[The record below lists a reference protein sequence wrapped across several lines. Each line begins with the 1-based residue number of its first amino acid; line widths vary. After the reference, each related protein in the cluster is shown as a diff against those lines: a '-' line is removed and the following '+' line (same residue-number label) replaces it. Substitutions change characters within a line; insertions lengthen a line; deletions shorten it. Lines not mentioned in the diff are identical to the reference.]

1 MNKINILFV
10 ITYFNKGGPSKVLI
24 NIINNIDTDKFNVY
38 VATILNKN
46 NDEIINNLK
55 LNNITLVELNYK
67 DYFKALM
74 QGKTKIKKIIK
85 DYSVDVLNSHGILT
99 DIICSKLNIKKF
111 ATIHNNMI
119 EDYVNK
125 HGKIIGNM
133 MVNIHMKKLTRF
145 DKVIGCSKTVSE
157 SLKYKLH
164 NVDYI
169 RNGTEKIKIK
179 SDQLRNKYLLKDNDK
194 VFLYVGHISEGKNVI
209 NLVRKFVECHN
220 ENEYLFM
227 IGKGDKL
234 SDCQKLAD
242 SHIIFTGWQ
251 DNPYQYLDMA
261 DIYISASKS
270 EGFSTAVLDAL
281 NYGLGVFLSDIPSH
295 REIYDIYNNIY
306 IGECFNMYNFHN
318 KFAKLRKNYDL
329 IDKQAIIDIKEK
341 ILSAKFM
348 TTEYETMFEKIF
360 YEESK

>member
-1 MNKINILFV
+1 MNKVNILFI

-24 NIINNIDTDKFNVY
+24 NIINNIDTDRFNVY
-38 VATILNKN
+38 VVTILNKN
-46 NDEIINNLK
+46 SDVIINDLK
-55 LNNITLVELNYK
+55 LKNITIVELDYK
-67 DYFKALM
+67 DYFNALM
-74 QGKTKIKKIIK
+74 YGKTKIKKIIK
-85 DYSVDVLNSHGILT
+85 DYSVGVLNSHGILSY
-99 DIICSKLNIKKF
+99 IICSKLNIKKF

-125 HGKIIGNM
+125 HGKIIGNI
-133 MVNIHMKKLTRF
+133 MVNIHINKLNRF

-157 SLKYKLH
+157 SLESKLD

-169 RNGTEKIKIK
+169 RNGTEKIEIK
-179 SDQLRNKYLLKDNDK
+179 SDQLRNKYLLRDEDR
-194 VFLYVGHISEGKNVI
+194 VFLYVGHISEGKNVV
-209 NLVRKFVECHN
+209 NLVGKFVECHN

-227 IGKGDKL
+227 VGKGDKL

-306 IGECFNMYNFHN
+306 IGESFNMYNFHN
-318 KFAKLRKNYDL
+318 KFAELRKNYGL

-341 ILSAKFM
+341 RLSAEFM
-348 TTEYETMFEKIF
+348 TNEYETMFEKLF
-360 YEESK
+360 YDENK